1 MRVTVYA
8 GSSAGRDE
16 VYAREAAA
24 FARELAEAGHEI
36 VYGGG
41 SVGLMGVVAD
51 SAMAA
56 GGRVTGVIPRSLHDA
71 EVAHLGLTELHV
83 VDTMHERKDLM
94 ARLGD
99 CFVALPGG
107 LGTVEELFE
116 VWAWL
121 ILGHHGKP
129 VTVLNTD
136 GYWDGLLDTVG
147 GIARAGFMRPEESAS
162 LVPVRKAGDLLA
174 LCDSWRP
181 PPPRW
186 A

>member
-8 GSSAGRDE
+8 GSSPGVSS
-16 VYAREAAA
+16 VYAEEAAA
-24 FARELAEAGHEI
+24 FARELAEGGHEI

-41 SVGLMGVVAD
+41 SRGLMGVLAD
-51 SAMAA
+51 AALVA
-56 GGRVTGVIPRSLHDA
+56 GGRVTGVIPRSLYEA
-71 EVAHLGLTELHV
+71 EVAHLGLSELHV

-136 GYWDGLLDTVG
+136 GYWDGLLDLVG
-147 GIARAGFMRPEESAS
+147 GIACAGFMRPDESAS
-162 LVPVRKAGDLLA
+162 LVPLAKAADLFA
-174 LCDSWRP
+174 LCAAWQP